1 MGVMDRIS
9 TMLEAKAHAVP
20 GQVGEPREAI
30 EHACELEHDEL
41 RRVRR
46 AAATA
51 AVEHERLALELV
63 NLDESVV
70 ALDAQARDAVALG
83 REDLARDALALLRA
97 VALRIAPVAA
107 ERDRLA
113 AERDRLA
120 AGEGRLA
127 AVFAPASP
135 SAERPSGARLRA
147 DPGTR

>member
-46 AAATA
+46 AA

-113 AERDRLA
+113 A
-120 AGEGRLA
+120 GEGRLA

>member
-46 AAATA
+46 AAA
-51 AVEHERLALELV
+51 VEHERLALELV

-97 VALRIAPVAA
+97 VELRIAPVAA

>member
-46 AAATA
+46 AA